1 MFAEKLELTAIA
13 EEELYTA
20 ELKTGW
26 QSVRLWDMT
35 DTPDMAFERLYSA
48 SAVSDAYGQ
57 LLDAARMEI
66 VYNVC
71 EVAADNADWM
81 FTQKL
86 LTFEVELN

>member
-1 MFAEKLELTAIA
+1 
-13 EEELYTA
+13 
-20 ELKTGW
+20 
-26 QSVRLWDMT
+26 
-35 DTPDMAFERLYSA
+35 MAFERLYSA

-57 LLDAARMEI
+57 LLDASRMEI